1 MDSRLLTGCCKTRCA
16 KTRWNWRSFPTASFP
31 SLARACRLAP
41 FVPPVFAARTVA
53 AQAVNSDRREDILI
67 WRYKKE
73 HLEELCPFAETL
85 VGFATHFIPAVQE
98 GAARVGLLPQRG
110 KKRGMFGR

>member
-1 MDSRLLTGCCKTRCA
+1 MLQDALREDKMELALIPNGVIPIVDPRLPSRTG
-16 KTRWNWRSFPTASFP
+16 
-31 SLARACRLAP
+31 
-41 FVPPVFAARTVA
+41 VPPVFAARTVA

-73 HLEELCPFAETL
+73 HLEELGPFAETL
-85 VGFATHFIPAVQE
+85 VGFATHFIPSVQE

-110 KKRGMFGR
+110 KKRGMFGFR